1 MLLHITHSTHKHT
14 NTHNSLGIPV
24 LDITEPNDLPAPAS
38 PQSALQAAVAAAA
51 SDPELSRARQTQ
63 LARRMAE
70 VKPDLVQAIRNARSS
85 NFELSLIQV
94 HTRVT
99 VRTV

>member
-1 MLLHITHSTHKHT
+1 M
-14 NTHNSLGIPV
+14 NSLGIPV

-51 SDPELSRARQTQ
+51 TDPELSRARQTQ

-94 HTRVT
+94 HHSV
-99 VRTV
+99 